1 MSYRPVGLLSFSGT
15 SASTPISPTTKPVGP
30 MLIARFPW
38 GRTAPSGQFPNANR
52 WPIAIDAAWDVTGKF
67 DPVKG
72 QSTEIRPSGAN
83 YQGLKMT
90 ESDHSSFSVDQDL
103 NDYRFVKYKSC
114 DNAMVRGMSD
124 ARYAVLAGPSALL
137 FFKEDRMRRLLD
149 TLALPQYGFASGI
162 AALAYDASLLE
173 RVEPAPG
180 FVEATVAARDAFRK
194 RFPRNRWTRVK
205 KAFRVDCEDNYS
217 MPDAWRDPKNAV
229 ATEVGK
235 LVLAAPA
242 VAKTGGSIFSHV
254 WGEQARRIP
263 VWLAVKKSGRFVFPT
278 IWFGNFLSAVLGRP
292 WNANSSAKK

>member
-1 MSYRPVGLLSFSGT
+1 MSYRPVGLLGFSGGPA
-15 SASTPISPTTKPVGP
+15 SAPATKPAGP

-38 GRTAPSGQFPNANR
+38 GRTAPAGGAMFVGNP
-52 WPIAIDAAWDVTGKF
+52 WPIAIDAAWDVTGKV

-124 ARYAVLAGPSALL
+124 ARYASLAGPAALL

-180 FVEATVAARDAFRK
+180 FVEATVAARDAFHK

-205 KAFRVDCEDNYS
+205 EAFRVDCEDNYS

-242 VAKTGGSIFSHV
+242 VAEGGSIISHV
-254 WGEQARRIP
+254 WGDYARRIP

-292 WNANSSAKK
+292 WNAKSSAKK